1 MHLFLQLISCRKVA
15 LSFVKLEHVPV
26 MYPDSPAQ
34 TASFFQLLYHT
45 SYVLYLLNISAYFC
59 SSVLFYVK
67 RMPGDKSDILFAVNL
82 CLFAAILINNTFER
96 FAIEMMQFIC
106 YPATII
112 RLCVYPETDPP
123 LLLHSIYLR

>member
-1 MHLFLQLISCRKVA
+1 MTLCKICEFFLEVFLVRI
-15 LSFVKLEHVPV
+15 
-26 MYPDSPAQ
+26 
-34 TASFFQLLYHT
+34 
-45 SYVLYLLNISAYFC
+45 I
-59 SSVLFYVK
+59 
-67 RMPGDKSDILFAVNL
+67 II
-82 CLFAAILINNTFER
+82 AILINNTFER